1 MSDQPVPNA
10 GELEADFRRA
20 CADAAFAHR
29 ASQLADDDTDE
40 DHEAVTRP
48 TEDVRVDAASRVPV
62 PAFQPFEQGITRL
75 TVVLK
80 EVSARRDATT
90 IQLDAT
96 KRCVPVCLCAC
107 VVLRCVA
114 MLSRTCASIQG
125 RECTGSGRAAC
136 LGDAGCESAGPV
148 G

>member
-96 KRCVPVCLCAC
+96 KRCVPVCPC
-107 VVLRCVA
+107 VVLRRVA
-114 MLSRTCASIQG
+114 MSSRTRTSVQG

-136 LGDAGCESAGPV
+136 LGDAGCESPGPV